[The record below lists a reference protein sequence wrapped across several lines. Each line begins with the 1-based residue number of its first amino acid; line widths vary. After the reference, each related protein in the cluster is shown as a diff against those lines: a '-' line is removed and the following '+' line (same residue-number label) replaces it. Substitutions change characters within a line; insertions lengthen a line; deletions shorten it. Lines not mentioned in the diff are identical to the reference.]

1 MTQKYNVN
9 QYTVETILNWI
20 KTDQL
25 VIPEIQR
32 PFVWNSIKVRDLM
45 DSLYHG
51 YPVGYMVSW
60 KNPDIRL
67 KDGSI
72 SNGRRILIDGQQRM
86 TALRAAILGESVI
99 DKEYREIK
107 IVISFNPIK
116 EEFATFTP
124 AIAKD
129 KTWIGDISEF
139 LKDSSGI
146 FSFIDSYKEKNPDIN
161 IKKVQGSVEKLL
173 AIQNAPIGM
182 IELINELDIET
193 VTEIFVR
200 INSKGMVLSQADF
213 AMSKIASYGNFGVNL
228 RKLIDYFCHLAIEPK
243 FYKHISENDAEFAKT
258 GYLEKI
264 AWLKNEN
271 DNLYDPSYSDVIRVS
286 FMKEFQRGKLEDLVS
301 LLSGRNFEAKTY
313 EEEIVVESFN
323 KLEKGILSFVN
334 ETNFERFIMI
344 IKSAGFITNTLVKS
358 QGPVNFSYALFL
370 KLRSRGMSSG
380 KIERVVRKWYAMSL
394 LTRRYSGSTE
404 SIFDED
410 IARISALG
418 AEKYLE
424 KIEES
429 ELSDNFWNFTLPMD
443 LSTTNVNHPAFLLF
457 FASQVYFKNKGF
469 LSKSI
474 SVNELIQHKG
484 DIHHIFPK
492 DYLQRSNRGRSD
504 YNQIA
509 NFVYAQSEINISIGN
524 KSPKQY
530 FAEIKK
536 LFKTKIEKY
545 GNIKDIQT
553 LEKNIRANAVPLSV
567 VEMDIND
574 YDSFLEERR
583 KLIAKKIEKYYKSL

>member
-9 QYTVETILNWI
+9 QYIVDTILNWI

-32 PFVWNSIKVRDLM
+32 PFVWSSIKVRDLM
-45 DSLYHG
+45 DSLYRG

-116 EEFATFTP
+116 EEFATLTP
-124 AIAKD
+124 AIGKD
-129 KTWIGDISEF
+129 KTWIPDISEF

-146 FSFIDSYKEKNPDIN
+146 FSFIDSYKEKNPEAD
-161 IKKVQGSVEKLL
+161 IKKVQGSIEKLL
-173 AIQNAPIGM
+173 AIKNAPIGM
-182 IELINELDIET
+182 IELVDELDISI

-200 INSKGMVLSQADF
+200 INSKGMVLSQSDF
-213 AMSKIASYGNFGVNL
+213 AMSKIASYGTFGVNL

-243 FYKHISENDAEFAKT
+243 FYKQISENDQEFRKT

-264 AWLKNEN
+264 EWLKNVN
-271 DNLYDPSYSDVIRVS
+271 DGLYDPSYSDVIRVS

-301 LLSGRNFEAKTY
+301 LLSGRNFESKTY
-313 EEEIVVESFN
+313 EEEIADESFK
-323 KLEKGILSFVN
+323 KLEAGILSFVN

-344 IKSAGFITNTLVKS
+344 VKSGGFITNALIKS
-358 QGPVNFSYALFL
+358 QGPVNFCYALYL
-370 KLRSRGMSSG
+370 MLRSQGVSSA
-380 KIERVVRKWYAMSL
+380 KVERIVRKWYAMSL
-394 LTRRYSGSTE
+394 LTRRYSASTE

-410 IARISALG
+410 IAKINKLG
-418 AEKYLE
+418 VEGYLNE
-424 KIEES
+424 IEES
-429 ELSDNFWNFTLPMD
+429 ELSENFWSFTLPLD
-443 LSTTNVNHPAFLLF
+443 LATTNTNHPAFLLF

-469 LSKSI
+469 LSKTI

-492 DYLQRSNRGRSD
+492 DYLQKCGRDRSD

-509 NFVYAQSEINISIGN
+509 NFVYAQSEINIALGN

-530 FAEIKK
+530 FNEIKK
-536 LFKTKIEKY
+536 LFESATEKF
-545 GNIKDIQT
+545 GNIKDLQT
-553 LEKNIRANAVPLSV
+553 LEKNIRNNAIPVTV
-567 VEMDIND
+567 MEMEIEN